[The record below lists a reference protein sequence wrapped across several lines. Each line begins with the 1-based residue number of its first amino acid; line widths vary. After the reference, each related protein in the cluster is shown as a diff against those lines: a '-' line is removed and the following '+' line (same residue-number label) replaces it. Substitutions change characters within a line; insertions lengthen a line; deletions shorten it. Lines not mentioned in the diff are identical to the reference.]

1 MSDIDDL
8 FKTLTNL
15 QQQKRLPPIHLW
27 QPERVGEIDIR
38 IDREGNWYHEGSQIK
53 RQPLVDLFATILRK
67 EKDTYY
73 LVTPVEQM
81 AIVVEEVPFLAIDLD
96 VRGEGAGKELLF
108 TTSVGD
114 FVVAGSEHPIYMV
127 NERPFIEIR
136 DGLVARIQRSVFYRL
151 VEEGVEEGGALVVYS
166 QGARFDLGSVS

>member
-8 FKTLTNL
+8 FETLTNL
-15 QQQKRLPPIHLW
+15 QTQKRLPPVHLW

-38 IDREGNWYHEGSQIK
+38 IDREGHWYHEGTRIK

-67 EKDTYY
+67 DGDTFY

-81 AIVVEEVPFLAIDLD
+81 AIVVEEAPFLAIDLD
-96 VRGEGAGKELLF
+96 IRGAGESKELLF
-108 TTSVGD
+108 TTNVGD
-114 FVVAGSEHPIYMV
+114 FVVAGEEHPVYMV

-136 DGLVARIQRSVFYRL
+136 NGLVARIQRSVFYRL
-151 VEEGVEEGGALVVYS
+151 VEEGVEEEGALLVYS

>member
-1 MSDIDDL
+1 MSDIDKL
-8 FKTLTNL
+8 FATLTNL

-38 IDREGNWYHEGSQIK
+38 IDGEGNWFHEGAQIK

-67 EKDTYY
+67 EQNTYY

-96 VRGEGAGKELLF
+96 VRGEGQNKELLF
-108 TTSVGD
+108 TTNVGD
-114 FVVAGSEHPIYMV
+114 FVVASIDHPVYMV

-151 VEEGVEEGGALVVYS
+151 VEEGVEECSAT
-166 QGARFDLGSVS
+166 DP